1 MSFPKDKVVLNRF
14 WFLIVA
20 VGVTPVWG
28 QVDTGTTQ
36 TETSVTDQ
44 DTRMVTPPPASGAS
58 YPAVGSAAERSNYL
72 RYGLT
77 FTTAYSDN
85 VFAGVDGKMVGD
97 ASYSVWPTISLDQ
110 TTSRLHSVLSYSS
123 GFTFYQKESGRNEAD
138 QNAGLDVQYRLSPHV
153 AFSVHD
159 SFQKSSSV
167 FNQPDLASATPVVG
181 SAQAPT
187 VAVIAP
193 LADRLNNTVNAGIT
207 YQLAANSM
215 VGVSGNFADLSY
227 SNPAEV
233 PGLFDSRSA
242 AGSAFY
248 NHRFSKRHNIGATYQ
263 YSKFLADPVE
273 VQSGLRSTTQTHTV
287 FGFYTVYLKPTLSFS
302 LSGGTQHFEATELPQ
317 PTSRSWSP
325 TATASMGWQ
334 GRRTSFA
341 ASYARIVTGAG
352 GLLGAYH
359 SNSATASASW
369 QMAHHWNIGTSGSY
383 AIYRNVTPFFFLSN
397 PGGHTIS
404 GTVSVQR
411 AVGEHLSL
419 QAGYTRMHQSYEGI
433 AAVSTFPDTNREFIS
448 ISYHFARPLGR

>member
-1 MSFPKDKVVLNRF
+1 MLMRSWL
-14 WFLIVA
+14 LIVVVA
-20 VGVTPVWG
+20 AGSLWG
-28 QVDTGTTQ
+28 QSNTDV
-36 TETSVTDQ
+36 SVTDQ
-44 DTRMVTPPPASGAS
+44 DTRMLTPPPASGAS
-58 YPAVGSAAERSNYL
+58 YPAVGSAVERSNYL

-77 FTTAYSDN
+77 FSTAYSDN
-85 VFAGVDGKMVGD
+85 VFGGVSGKPIGD
-97 ASYSVWPTISLDQ
+97 ANYSIWPTISLDQ

-138 QNAGLDVQYRLSPHV
+138 QNAGLNVQYRWSPHV
-153 AFSVHD
+153 TVSVGD
-159 SFQKSSSV
+159 SFRKSSSV
-167 FNQPDLASATPVVG
+167 FNRPDLASATPVPG

-187 VAVIAP
+187 VAVVAP
-193 LADRLNNTVNAGIT
+193 LADQLSDVANAGIT
-207 YQLAANSM
+207 YQFAANSM
-215 VGVSGNFADLSY
+215 VGASGSFAYLNY

-233 PGLFDSRSA
+233 PGLYDSKSA

-263 YSKFLADPVE
+263 YSKFLAYPVE
-273 VQSGLRSTTQTHTV
+273 AQSGLRSTTQTHTV
-287 FGFYTVYLKPTLSFS
+287 SGFYTVYLKPTLSLSF
-302 LSGGTQHFEATELPQ
+302 SGGTQHYEATQLPQ

-341 ASYARIVTGAG
+341 ASYSRIVTGAG
-352 GLLGAYH
+352 GLLGAFH

-369 QMAHHWNIGTSGSY
+369 QMTQHWNIGTSGSY
-383 AIYRNVTPFFFLSN
+383 AIYRNLTPFFFLSS

-433 AAVSTFPDTNREFIS
+433 AAVATFPDTNREFIS

>member
-1 MSFPKDKVVLNRF
+1 MLNRF
-14 WFLIVA
+14 WFLIVVVA
-20 VGVTPVWG
+20 AAPLWG
-28 QVDTGTTQ
+28 QANTGPAQ
-36 TETSVTDQ
+36 TDVSVTDQ
-44 DTRMVTPPPASGAS
+44 DTRMLTPPPASGAA
-58 YPAVGSAAERSNYL
+58 YPGVGMASERSNYL

-77 FTTAYSDN
+77 FSTAYSDN
-85 VFAGVDGKMVGD
+85 VFAGVDGHLVGD
-97 ASYSVWPTISLDQ
+97 TSYSVWPTISLDQ

-167 FNQPDLASATPVVG
+167 FNQPDLVSSTPVLG
-181 SAQAPT
+181 SAEAPT
-187 VAVIAP
+187 IAVIAP
-193 LADRLNNTVNAGIT
+193 LADRLNNGTNAGIT
-207 YQLAANSM
+207 YQFAANSM
-215 VGVSGNFADLSY
+215 VGASGNFAYLHY

-233 PGLFDSRSA
+233 PGLYDSKSA

-263 YSKFLADPVE
+263 YSKFLAYPVE

-287 FGFYTVYLKPTLSFS
+287 SGFYTVYLKPTLSFS
-302 LSGGTQHFEATELPQ
+302 LSGGIQHYEATQFPQ

-334 GRRTSFA
+334 GHHTSFA
-341 ASYARIVTGAG
+341 ASYSRIVTGAG
-352 GLLGAYH
+352 GLLGAFH

-369 QMAHHWNIGTSGSY
+369 QMTHHWNIGTSGSY
-383 AIYRNVTPFFFLSN
+383 AIYRNLTPFFFLSS

-411 AVGEHLSL
+411 SVGENLSV

-433 AAVSTFPDTNREFIS
+433 EAVSTFPDTNREFIS